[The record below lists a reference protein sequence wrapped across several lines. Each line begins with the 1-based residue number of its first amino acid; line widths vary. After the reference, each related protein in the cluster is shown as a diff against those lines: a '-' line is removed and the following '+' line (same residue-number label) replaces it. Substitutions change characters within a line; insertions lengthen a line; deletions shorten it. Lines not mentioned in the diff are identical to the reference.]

1 LKLPDAGSLAK
12 TNRRCDLGYKGMS
25 KTEAQFVALILV
37 APFGFFILT
46 ALLIALGVRWIGL
59 KLFRPASSIAA

>member
-1 LKLPDAGSLAK
+1 
-12 TNRRCDLGYKGMS
+12 MS